1 MAILQGNTWEI
12 KVPQEVVN
20 ASVLM
25 SDMVDTYD
33 DPIVPVLL
41 GTQEE
46 VQKGIDL
53 LKDLVESNTI
63 LSQEKMSYLES
74 VSLKRLCLKLEKE
87 SKNEM
92 YEWLYP
98 ANELTRRVRVYR
110 TALRTLEEFCDLLNE
125 FNDGSKYTP
134 KTREQL
140 DNLNEE
146 IAVKYCEWAEY
157 DGVLNRDI
165 FRCESRDLIGKVI
178 SYEDGTSP
186 AGFYKGISL
195 NTPTNL
201 PADSSLEK
209 WRIHHGLRNPPTDPF
224 GEYAQHNWIIVYV
237 CRISSYRQRMLV
249 SLVFT
254 MVLMCTMYCS
264 SCQVKQIKK

>member
-12 KVPQEVVN
+12 TVPQEVVN

-33 DPIVPVLL
+33 DPIVPVIHE
-41 GTQEE
+41 TQEGT
-46 VQKGIDL
+46 QKGIDL
-53 LKDLVESNTI
+53 LKELLEFNTR
-63 LSQEKMSYLES
+63 LLQEKMSYSES
-74 VSLKRLCLKLEKE
+74 VSMKRLCLRLEKE
-87 SKNEM
+87 SENEM
-92 YEWLYP
+92 YQWLFP
-98 ANELTRRVRVYR
+98 ANELTRPVRVYR

-146 IAVKYCEWAEY
+146 IAVKYCELAEY
-157 DGVLNRDI
+157 NGVLNKDI
-165 FRCESRDLIGKVI
+165 FRCESRDLIGKVN
-178 SYEDGTSP
+178 SYEDGSSP
-186 AGFYKGISL
+186 AGFYKGKTL
-195 NTPTNL
+195 DTPTNL
-201 PADSSLEK
+201 PVDSSLEK
-209 WRIHHGLRNPPTDPF
+209 WRIHHGLRNPPGDNP
-224 GEYAQHNWIIVYV
+224 YVYWIIYYV
-237 CRISSYRQRMLV
+237 CRESSYRQRMLV